1 MKRYPTALSIAGSDS
16 CGGAGIQADLKTF
29 SAWGVYGMT
38 AITAITAQNTLGVRA
53 VQSVAPE
60 VLKGQMDAVFSDF
73 TIDAIKTGMLNDK
86 ETVKLVVEAI
96 DKYQPKWVVV
106 DPVMVATSGSV
117 LLKEDAIELMV
128 NELLPRATLVT
139 PNIPEA
145 ECISGVRIDRANGE
159 EMAKRMVEEKHLK
172 AVLLKGGH
180 LDGEDSDDLF
190 YDGKS
195 QRLAFFRKKKI
206 GTSNTHGTG
215 CTLSAA
221 ITAGLALGLELRE
234 AIAKAE
240 DYIAQAIAAGADV
253 QAGHGHGP
261 VNHLFAP
268 QELHKITCG

>member
-38 AITAITAQNTLGVRA
+38 VITAVTAQNTMSVRA
-53 VQSVAPE
+53 VQAVDPN
-60 VLKGQMDAVFSDF
+60 VLEEQLDAVFSDF
-73 TIDAIKTGMLNDK
+73 TIDAVKTGMLNDR
-86 ETVKLVVEAI
+86 ETVRLVIEAV
-96 DKYQPKWVVV
+96 DKYQPEWVVV

-117 LLKEDAIELMV
+117 LLKEDAMELVV

-145 ECISGVRIDRANGE
+145 ECILGRDIDKSNGE
-159 EMAKRMVEEKHLK
+159 EMAMRLVEEKHLN

-180 LDGEDSDDLF
+180 WDGEDSDDLF
-190 YDGKS
+190 YVRNGKQPS
-195 QRLAFFRKKKI
+195 FFRKKKI
-206 GTSNTHGTG
+206 ETSNTHGTG

-221 ITAGLALGLELRE
+221 ITAGLALGLDLHE
-234 AIAKAE
+234 AIAHAE
-240 DYIAQAIAAGADV
+240 EYIGRAIAAGADV

-261 VNHLFAP
+261 VNHLFDP
-268 QELHKITCG
+268 RKLHKITCG